1 MHRFYLPP
9 QACLSDSAALTGDQA
24 HHAADVLRLKPGD
37 SVIVLDGAGGELL
50 CRVDAVTRK
59 KVALQVQRRA
69 SDPPP
74 SCRVT
79 LAQAIPK
86 GKLLEAIIQKATELG
101 VWRVVPLLSERVA
114 TRLDGEAAGH
124 KAEKWQQTA
133 VEAIKQCGQ
142 RWLPRVEPP
151 LTLPAW
157 LARGEKFDLT
167 LVGSLQDDRRPLRA
181 WFPDAARRPETV
193 CVWIGPEGDFSPA
206 EMDAIK
212 AAGARP
218 LTLGPLIL
226 RCETAAVC
234 ALSILNYE
242 LRLAAA

>member
-9 QACLSDSAALTGDQA
+9 QVCLSDSAVLTGPQA
-24 HHAADVLRLKPGD
+24 HHAADVLRLKAGE

-50 CRVDAVTRK
+50 CRVGAVTRK
-59 KVALQVQRRA
+59 KVALEVQRRV
-69 SDPPP
+69 SEPPP

-79 LAQAIPK
+79 LAQAIPR

-114 TRLDGEAAGH
+114 TRLDGESAEH
-124 KAEKWQQTA
+124 KAAKWQQIA

-142 RWLPRVEPP
+142 PWLPRIEPP
-151 LTLPAW
+151 LALSAW

-181 WFPDAARRPETV
+181 WFPAAGRRPETV

-206 EMDAIK
+206 EMEAIK